1 MNVPE
6 LVLAFWQIIKA
17 GGFTTGGLNFDAKI
31 RRQSI
36 DPEDLLQAHVGSMD
50 ACARAFLVASKMIEE
65 GALEL
70 PLKRRYEGWDTQVA
84 QKMMQGQMS
93 LEQIADHVN
102 KNRID
107 PQPRSGR
114 QERLESIINDYL

>member
-1 MNVPE
+1 
-6 LVLAFWQIIKA
+6 
-17 GGFTTGGLNFDAKI
+17 
-31 RRQSI
+31 
-36 DPEDLLQAHVGSMD
+36 
-50 ACARAFLVASKMIEE
+50 
-65 GALEL
+65 
-70 PLKRRYEGWDTQVA
+70 
-84 QKMMQGQMS
+84 MQGQMG